1 MNNNKLLSY
10 GLIGTAIAALSCF
23 TPLLVILLGAIGF
36 SAATGWLDYVLFTAL
51 GLFIGVTIYAFWK
64 RRSA

>member
-64 RRSA
+64 RPSA